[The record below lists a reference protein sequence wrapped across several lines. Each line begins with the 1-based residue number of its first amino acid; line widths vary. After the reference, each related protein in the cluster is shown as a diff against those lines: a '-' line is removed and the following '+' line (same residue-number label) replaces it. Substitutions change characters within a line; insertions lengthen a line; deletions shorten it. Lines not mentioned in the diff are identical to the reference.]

1 MDNQTMYRALGIGRE
16 VYEFSR
22 PVLDSLSERFLAID
36 EIAEFNQLK
45 VLKAMQDAGVAEAHL
60 MGTNGYGYS
69 DIGRDAL
76 EKTYAGIF
84 GTEDALV
91 RSQIICG
98 THALAL
104 SLQANLRPGD
114 EILSPVGKPYDTLE
128 EVIGIRKS
136 RGSLSE
142 FGISYREVPLNPDG
156 SFRYEELPAYAGLP
170 SAEVNGGLP
179 YFAQEDLLPS
189 SYEHYSPLDSLGR
202 CGPAMAN
209 VGRDLM
215 PDEPRG
221 PIGMIKPTGWHTVRY
236 DDLIGDRYLYN
247 RCHLLAYQLTGE
259 NANPQNLITGTRYMN
274 VEGMLPYERRI
285 SDYVKSSGRHV
296 LLRVTPVFLGEE
308 LVARGVLMEAYS
320 SEDEGEGVCFN
331 AFVYN
336 VQPGIIIDYAT
347 GDSRRAEG

>member
-1 MDNQTMYRALGIGRE
+1 MEKRKRRTGGRPGGRRRNLLILE
-16 VYEFSR
+16 LLLLLLASFAWQRLHAEHAGEGRTELSEEAEYTLS
-22 PVLDSLSERFLAID
+22 SLSAGDSGQTGETEGPLSSERRSA
-36 EIAEFNQLK
+36 A
-45 VLKAMQDAGVAEAHL
+45 
-60 MGTNGYGYS
+60 
-69 DIGRDAL
+69 AL
-76 EKTYAGIF
+76 PQRE
-84 GTEDALV
+84 EDA
-91 RSQIICG
+91 
-98 THALAL
+98 
-104 SLQANLRPGD
+104 
-114 EILSPVGKPYDTLE
+114 
-128 EVIGIRKS
+128 
-136 RGSLSE
+136 
-142 FGISYREVPLNPDG
+142 G

-170 SAEVNGGLP
+170 FAEVNGGLP

-296 LLRVTPVFLGEE
+296 LFRVTPVFLGEE

>member
-1 MDNQTMYRALGIGRE
+1 MEKRKRRTGGRPGGRRRNLLILE
-16 VYEFSR
+16 LLLLLLASFAWQRLHAEHAGEGR
-22 PVLDSLSERFLAID
+22 TELSEEAEYTLPSLLAGD
-36 EIAEFNQLK
+36 SGQTGESEGPLSSERRSAA
-45 VLKAMQDAGVAEAHL
+45 VLPQREEDAG
-60 MGTNGYGYS
+60 
-69 DIGRDAL
+69 R
-76 EKTYAGIF
+76 
-84 GTEDALV
+84 
-91 RSQIICG
+91 
-98 THALAL
+98 
-104 SLQANLRPGD
+104 
-114 EILSPVGKPYDTLE
+114 
-128 EVIGIRKS
+128 
-136 RGSLSE
+136 
-142 FGISYREVPLNPDG
+142 
-156 SFRYEELPAYAGLP
+156 FRYEELPAYAGLP
-170 SAEVNGGLP
+170 STEVNGGLP
-179 YFAQEDLLPS
+179 YFTQEDLLPS

-296 LLRVTPVFLGEE
+296 LFRVTPVFLGEE

-347 GDSRRAEG
+347 GDSRRVEG

>member
-1 MDNQTMYRALGIGRE
+1 MEKRKRRTGGRPGGRRRNLLILE
-16 VYEFSR
+16 LLLLLLASFAWQRLHAEHAGEKR
-22 PVLDSLSERFLAID
+22 TELSEEAEYTLPSLLAGDSGQTGETEGPLSSERRFAVALPQR
-36 EIAEFNQLK
+36 EE
-45 VLKAMQDAGVAEAHL
+45 DAGRFH
-60 MGTNGYGYS
+60 
-69 DIGRDAL
+69 
-76 EKTYAGIF
+76 
-84 GTEDALV
+84 
-91 RSQIICG
+91 
-98 THALAL
+98 
-104 SLQANLRPGD
+104 
-114 EILSPVGKPYDTLE
+114 
-128 EVIGIRKS
+128 
-136 RGSLSE
+136 
-142 FGISYREVPLNPDG
+142 
-156 SFRYEELPAYAGLP
+156 YEELPAYAGLP

-179 YFAQEDLLPS
+179 YFTQEDLLPS

>member
-1 MDNQTMYRALGIGRE
+1 MEKRKRRTGGRPGGRRRNLLILE
-16 VYEFSR
+16 LLLLLLASFAWQRLHAEHAGER
-22 PVLDSLSERFLAID
+22 RTELSEEAEYTLPSLLAGD
-36 EIAEFNQLK
+36 SGQTGETEGLLSSERRSAAALPQREE
-45 VLKAMQDAGVAEAHL
+45 DAGCFH
-60 MGTNGYGYS
+60 
-69 DIGRDAL
+69 
-76 EKTYAGIF
+76 
-84 GTEDALV
+84 
-91 RSQIICG
+91 
-98 THALAL
+98 
-104 SLQANLRPGD
+104 
-114 EILSPVGKPYDTLE
+114 
-128 EVIGIRKS
+128 
-136 RGSLSE
+136 
-142 FGISYREVPLNPDG
+142 
-156 SFRYEELPAYAGLP
+156 YEELPAYAGLP

-179 YFAQEDLLPS
+179 YFTQEDLLPS